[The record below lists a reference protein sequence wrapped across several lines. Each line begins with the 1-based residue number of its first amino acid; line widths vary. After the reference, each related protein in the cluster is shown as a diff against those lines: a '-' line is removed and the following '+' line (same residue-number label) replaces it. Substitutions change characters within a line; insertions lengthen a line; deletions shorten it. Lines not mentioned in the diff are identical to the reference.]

1 MTAAGAPVTGAA
13 EAACPMFDIF
23 DPALIR
29 DPYPVY
35 ERLRGHGPVHQIKG
49 LGWYAAMG
57 YEAAAEVINSRD
69 GEIRYAD
76 FQKLRAPGADQQPY
90 CRGASEFVLMKSGA
104 DHKRVRGTFIRTFT
118 RSRVEAMRPE
128 IEATAHQLIDRFEAD
143 RRTELIGN
151 YCMKL
156 PLTIISRMLG
166 VPESDQ
172 GKVEH
177 LMEGFAIAMQW
188 VPLDESTLGK
198 ANDAII
204 GLDEYFTDLI
214 AQRRK
219 HPGDDVLSALIA
231 EADAGELTEAELV
244 ANAWGLYAAGHETTG
259 SAIGNAVLCLI
270 DHPDQLEMMLADRS
284 LVPGAVTEIMRYRGL
299 AQGAHRIFDHEL
311 QFGGTTIPAG
321 TPIVSYFAS
330 ANRDENVVADP
341 NRFDITRKQ
350 TIRHLSFSGGPH
362 TCAGQHLAVVQMEHA
377 IEALFSRLKGL
388 RVVDEI
394 TWNEDA
400 ILFQGPISMTVGW
413 QN

>member
-1 MTAAGAPVTGAA
+1 MPVTGAA
-13 EAACPMFDIF
+13 DTTCPAFNIF

-35 ERLRGHGPVHQIKG
+35 ERLRAYGPVHEIEG

-57 YEAAAEVINSRD
+57 YEAAAQVINSRD
-69 GEIRYAD
+69 GEIRYGE

-90 CRGASEFVLMKSGA
+90 CKGASEFVLMKSGA

-118 RSRVEAMRPE
+118 RPRVEATRPE
-128 IEATAHQLIDRFEAD
+128 IEATAHKLIDRFEAD
-143 RRTELIGN
+143 GRTELIAN

-156 PLTIISRMLG
+156 PLNIISNMLG

-188 VPLDESTLGK
+188 VPLDEGTLRK
-198 ANDAII
+198 ANDAIL
-204 GLDEYFTDLI
+204 GLQDYFADLI
-214 AQRRK
+214 AKRRTS
-219 HPGDDVLSALIA
+219 PGDDILSALIR

-284 LVPGAVTEIMRYRGL
+284 LVAGAVTEIMRYRGL
-299 AQGAHRIFDHEL
+299 AQGAHRIFDHDL
-311 QFGGTTIPAG
+311 QFGETTIPAG
-321 TPIVSYFAS
+321 TPVVSYFAS
-330 ANRDENVVADP
+330 ANRDESVVPDP

-362 TCAGQHLAVVQMEHA
+362 SCAGQHLAVVQMEHA
-377 IEALFSRLKGL
+377 IQALFSRLKGL
-388 RVVDEI
+388 RVDGEI
-394 TWNEDA
+394 LWNEDA
-400 ILFQGPISMTVGW
+400 ILFQGPIRMPVAWRT
-413 QN
+413 